1 MAIETRSEVRGG
13 GGGGVDPVPM
23 PVKCYPTAAQ
33 SLGLFLAR
41 VPVGAFFVIAAW
53 RKFFVDGKFNIKG
66 GVDAFVNQAGGMVPS
81 WVPPNLGHIYVTAVP
96 YAEVVLG
103 SLLVLGFLSRFVGAL
118 LSLMLISFM
127 IAVPPHASGHFSDT
141 MNFPFN
147 PSIIYLG
154 VCLAIV
160 FCGPGRLSIDGLLFG
175 PRRTVTITERY
186 TEPLP

>member
-1 MAIETRSEVRGG
+1 MAIETRTDVHGAGG
-13 GGGGVDPVPM
+13 TSVPM
-23 PVKCYPTAAQ
+23 PVKCYPTLAQ
-33 SLGLFLAR
+33 SIGLMLAR
-41 VPVGAFFVIAAW
+41 LPVGVFFVVAGW

-66 GVDAFVNQAGGMVPS
+66 GVDAFVNQSSGLVPS
-81 WVPPNLGHIYVTAVP
+81 YVPPNLGHLYLTAVP

-103 SLLVLGFLSRFVGAL
+103 SLLVLGFLGRFVGAL

-127 IAVPPHASGHFSDT
+127 IAVEPHASGHFSDT
-141 MNFPFN
+141 FNWPFN

-160 FCGPGRLSIDGLLFG
+160 FCGPGRLSIDGLMFG